1 MPPGTHRQFAAQA
14 KQTRKLIDKLPRDE
28 KIKYF
33 IGELLN
39 LSAYIDADITGLLS
53 GINVPTLVVHGDADT
68 QVPFYLGKEL
78 STQIKGARFV
88 TIPGAGHGVMR
99 WPDAVN
105 EIKLFCDHLTGQ

>member
-1 MPPGTHRQFAAQA
+1 M
-14 KQTRKLIDKLPRDE
+14 PRDE

-68 QVPFYLGKEL
+68 QVPFYLGKDL
-78 STQIKGARFV
+78 SAQIKGSQFV
-88 TIPGAGHGVMR
+88 TIAGAGHGLMR

-105 EIKLFCDHLTGQ
+105 EIKRFCDHLTGQ